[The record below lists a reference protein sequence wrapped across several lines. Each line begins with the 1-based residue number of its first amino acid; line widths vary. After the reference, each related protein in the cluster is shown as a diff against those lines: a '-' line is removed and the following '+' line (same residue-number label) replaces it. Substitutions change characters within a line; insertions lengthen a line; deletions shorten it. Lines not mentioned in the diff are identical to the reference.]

1 MTPFA
6 FLVAAQAAAASQ
18 PSPALEVEIHGL
30 RNTKGVIHACLSRDP
45 RHFPDCKR
53 DVNAIKLTVPA
64 TVKRLRLAGYAPG
77 RHALTLFHDENRNQ
91 RLDTVLGIPREGFG
105 FSRNPVVRF
114 GAPKFRQVDI
124 ELGSGFTRE
133 AVRMQYLL

>member
-1 MTPFA
+1 MFA
-6 FLVAAQAAAASQ
+6 FLFAAQIATAATLPVQ
-18 PSPALEVEIHGL
+18 ALEVEVQGL
-30 RNTKGVIHACLSRDP
+30 RNSKGVIHACLSRDP

-53 DVNAIKLTVPA
+53 DANAIKLTVPA
-64 TVKRLRLAGYAPG
+64 TVRRLRLTGYAAG

-114 GAPKFRQVDI
+114 GAPKFKQVDI
-124 ELGSGFTRE
+124 ELGPGFTRQT
-133 AVRMQYLL
+133 VRMQYLL